1 MQFSEQYKLMKDF
14 ISSLQEKITSS
25 LSEVDGKEFHEDS
38 WERPGGGGG
47 RTRVIENGS
56 IFEKGGVNISDVHGE
71 LPPDAA
77 AQLNVKPGKFGAT
90 GISIVIHPYSPKIP
104 TIHMNVRYF
113 ETEGGKSWFGGGIDL
128 TPYYP
133 HEEDFTFFHKVMFE
147 ACESVFPGTYPIYKK
162 QCDEYFTVRHRN
174 EMRGIGGIFFD
185 YLDGSE
191 SKHFELVQSTG
202 NSFLKVYLPV
212 VNKRK
217 GESFT
222 EEEKNFQLYRRG
234 RYVEFNLVYDRGTVF
249 GLKTGGRIE
258 SILMSL
264 PPVVHYNYNPK
275 FKAGSTFD
283 IMNKFYQPN
292 EWLRNE

>member
-1 MQFSEQYKLMKDF
+1 MKDF
-14 ISSLQEKITSS
+14 ISSLQDEITGT
-25 LSEVDGKEFHEDS
+25 LGEIDGKSFSEDS

-71 LPPDAA
+71 LPPEAA

-90 GISIVIHPYSPKIP
+90 GISIVIHPHSPKIP

-113 ETEGGKSWFGGGIDL
+113 ETESGKAWFGGGIDL
-128 TPYYP
+128 TPYFPY
-133 HEEDFTFFHKVMFE
+133 EEDFVFFHKVMSD
-147 ACESVFPGTYPIYKK
+147 ACESVITGSYPAYKT
-162 QCDEYFTVRHRN
+162 QCDEYFTIKHRN

-185 YLDGSE
+185 YLDG
-191 SKHFELVQSTG
+191 KNPDHFALVKSTG
-202 NSFLKVYLPV
+202 NSFLKAYLPIV
-212 VNKRK
+212 KKRK
-217 GESFT
+217 AALFT
-222 EEEKNFQLYRRG
+222 DDEKNFQLHRRG

-264 PPVVHYNYNPK
+264 PPVVHYNYDPTFEN
-275 FKAGSTFD
+275 GSQFD
-283 IMNKFYQPN
+283 IMNQYYQPKD
-292 EWLRNE
+292 WLNYE